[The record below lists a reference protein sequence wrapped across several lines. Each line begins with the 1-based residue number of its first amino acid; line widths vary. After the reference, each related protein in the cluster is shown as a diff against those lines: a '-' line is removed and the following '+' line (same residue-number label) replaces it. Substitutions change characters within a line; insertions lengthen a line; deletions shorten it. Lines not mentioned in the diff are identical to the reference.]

1 MRNPKRL
8 VIVYS
13 LHRFTALLFIKKII
27 KNNNYTL
34 IKGRRHPEEF
44 VTDNGV
50 FRYVY
55 PDEGALGLKAD
66 AAYVDAS
73 MPLYTYTKYVA
84 PGTIQA
90 DFVHQFLPRD
100 AE

>member
-34 IKGRRHPEEF
+34 IKERRHPEEF
-44 VTDNGV
+44 VTDNGI

-90 DFVHQFLPRD
+90 DFVHQFLPQD

>member
-13 LHRFTALLFIKKII
+13 LHRFTALQYIEKLI
-27 KNNNYTL
+27 NRNHYTL
-34 IKGRRHPEEF
+34 IKKRKHPEEF
-44 VTDNGV
+44 VTDSGI
-50 FRYVY
+50 FRPVY
-55 PDEGALGLKAD
+55 PDEDALGLKAD